1 MSLPWT
7 TRLSLDFFRSM
18 VSISASEMSAH
29 VESYIAWLRTVT
41 TKLEIEHIADPDIDN
56 SKESLVPSLELA
68 LVKDLNCDDGGVFDH
83 TRMEIKQ
90 GVVCGLRWGD
100 TDMSKD
106 SFQ

>member
-68 LVKDLNCDDGGVFDH
+68 LVKDLDSYHRRVLDGAAG
-83 TRMEIKQ
+83 Q
-90 GVVCGLRWGD
+90 
-100 TDMSKD
+100 MSI
-106 SFQ
+106 